1 VEPVARSLGNWR
13 PRHLLLAW
21 VGYWIV
27 ALLVALR
34 SAIAPIWRVTSD
46 PDAHGNISAGVA
58 DGIFSLTVVD
68 STGTIWQGS
77 ASLTSILL
85 WFAGPPLLLFSLWL
99 AVRPRAAAPVLSA
112 PRR

>member
-1 VEPVARSLGNWR
+1 MALSLRNWR

-34 SAIAPIWRVTSD
+34 SAIGPIWRVTSD
-46 PDAHGNISAGVA
+46 PDAHGNISADVT
-58 DGIFSLTVVD
+58 DGILSLSVAD
-68 STGTIWQGS
+68 STGVIFQGS
-77 ASLTSILL
+77 ASMMSILL
-85 WFAGPPLLLFSLWL
+85 WFAGPPLLLFLLWL
-99 AVRPRAAAPVLSA
+99 AVRPRAAEPVLSA

>member
-1 VEPVARSLGNWR
+1 VALSIANWR

-34 SAIAPIWRVTSD
+34 SAIAPISRVTGD
-46 PDAHGNISAGVA
+46 PDAHGNISAGVS
-58 DGIFSLTVVD
+58 DGIFSLTVAD
-68 STGTIWQGS
+68 STGTIWQGG

-85 WFAGPPLLLFSLWL
+85 WFAGPPLLLVLLWM

-112 PRR
+112 PPR